1 MAWLLPLNASEMYRK
16 PGRGK
21 LECCVVMSLLFRK
34 VADNRQDDSL
44 ATGMRRKRFALF
56 LSLLERVPP
65 PVSILDV
72 GGTQNFWER
81 MGLNEHSRIHVTL
94 LNIQPQQLAH
104 PGFSA
109 MIGDAT
115 NMSNI
120 ADQAFDVVFSNS
132 VIEHVGDF
140 TQQKRMADEVK
151 RVGRRYFLQTP
162 NYYFPIEPHF
172 LFPGFQWLPV
182 HLRVFLITHFSLGW
196 SRRISDVEQARKLVE
211 NTRLLRKR
219 QLLQLFPG
227 ATLFEERLFGLVKS
241 FVVYERW

>member
-1 MAWLLPLNASEMYRK
+1 
-16 PGRGK
+16 
-21 LECCVVMSLLFRK
+21 MSLLFRK

-44 ATGMRRKRFALF
+44 ATAMRRKRFAFF
-56 LSLLERVPP
+56 LSLLGRLPQ

-81 MGLNEHSRIHVTL
+81 LGLTDYSGIHVTL
-94 LNIQPQQLAH
+94 LNIQQQPQQNH
-104 PGFSA
+104 PMFSA

-115 NMSNI
+115 DMSNI
-120 ADQAFDVVFSNS
+120 ADHAFDVVFSNS

-140 TQQKRMADEVK
+140 SQQRQMANEVQ
-151 RVGRRYFLQTP
+151 RVGQRYFLQTP

-182 HLRVFLITHFSLGW
+182 SVRVFLITHFNLGW
-196 SRRISDVEQARKLVE
+196 AKRMPDVEEARKFIE
-211 NTRLLRKR
+211 NTRLLRKS

-227 ATLFEERLFGLVKS
+227 ATLYEERLFGLVKS
-241 FVVYERW
+241 FIVYHHW

>member
-1 MAWLLPLNASEMYRK
+1 
-16 PGRGK
+16 
-21 LECCVVMSLLFRK
+21 VSLLFRK
-34 VADNRQDDSL
+34 VVDNRQDDSL
-44 ATGMRRKRFALF
+44 ATAMRRKRFAFF
-56 LSLLERVPP
+56 LSLLERLPQ

-81 MGLNEHSRIHVTL
+81 LGLTDYSGIHITL
-94 LNIQPQQLAH
+94 LNIHQPPQQNH
-104 PGFSA
+104 PLFSA

-115 NMSNI
+115 DMSNI

-132 VIEHVGDF
+132 VIEHVGDLS
-140 TQQKRMADEVK
+140 QQQRMANEVQ
-151 RVGRRYFLQTP
+151 RVGKRYFLQTP

-182 HLRVFLITHFSLGW
+182 SVRVFLITHFSLGW
-196 SRRISDVEQARKLVE
+196 VKRISDVEDARKLVE

-227 ATLFEERLFGLVKS
+227 ADLYEERFLSLVKS
-241 FVVYERW
+241 FVVYDRW